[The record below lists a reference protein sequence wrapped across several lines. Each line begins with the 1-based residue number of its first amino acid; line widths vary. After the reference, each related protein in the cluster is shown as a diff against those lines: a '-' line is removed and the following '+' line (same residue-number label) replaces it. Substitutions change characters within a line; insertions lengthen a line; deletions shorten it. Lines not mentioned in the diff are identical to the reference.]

1 MDINYH
7 QIKPSQ
13 ALSDYVKFFWIGKVT
28 ASKEDHFRHLS
39 IATRSPQLIF
49 HYQGTFTEV
58 TATGTLKESF
68 SSGIQG
74 PSKTHAE
81 FISCENVGIFG
92 IEFFPYAIP
101 ALFSI
106 SAAAITNQYIDLKT
120 FLGAKGSDLEDRIFS
135 ADTNRERVRIATE
148 FLESQIK
155 RTINPHIIAAVKS
168 IDESGGQ
175 MDLKTL
181 LKNVPF
187 SQKQLE
193 RLFSQH
199 VGFTPKLYLRITR
212 FETAINNL
220 HKKRSFTSL
229 ALDTG
234 YFDQSHFNHDF
245 MEFTGLQPKNY
256 LKAIGN
262 LPVDPQC

>member
-1 MDINYH
+1 MDIKYY
-7 QIKPSQ
+7 QIQPSKT
-13 ALSDYVKFFWIGKVT
+13 LSAYVKFFWIGEAV
-28 ASKEDHFRHLS
+28 ASKEDIFTHLS

-49 HYQGTFTEV
+49 HYKGKFTEV
-58 TATGTLKESF
+58 TTNGTLKESF

-74 PSKTHAE
+74 PSKMHAE

-101 ALFSI
+101 ALFSM
-106 SAAAITNQYIDLKT
+106 SAADLANQYIDLKT
-120 FLGAKGSDLEDRIFS
+120 FLGSRGSELEDKIFS
-135 ADTNRERVRIATE
+135 ATTDSERVRIATD

-155 RTINPHIIAAVKS
+155 RTINPYIISAVKS
-168 IDESGGQ
+168 IDQSGGQ
-175 MDLKTL
+175 IDLKTL
-181 LKNVPF
+181 LKNVPL

-193 RLFSQH
+193 RLFRKN
-199 VGFTPKLYLRITR
+199 VGFTPKLYIRITR

-220 HKKRSFTSL
+220 KRKKSFTSL

-256 LKAIGN
+256 LKAIDII
-262 LPVDPQC
+262 PTPYC